1 MPGAR
6 LEWNGHLL
14 ELTSGRDG
22 LRTTVTV
29 LCDAEPVAQGSGLG
43 RVLLPLPGL
52 TESGTPRV
60 LVLAVVPGVMARAV
74 LLVPAPPGPDDEA
87 ETDAPTDKAQAA
99 LDLAR
104 AERYPFAPAPGTF
117 AARLRAFEDRHPRLW
132 ASRHVVRAVV
142 RVLGAL
148 LGIAAILQLLVRP
161 IIEWLAGLLP
171 RIDWPD
177 IDLPSLPLPDIDL
190 PDVTMPGWLLAIL
203 VTAKFWVP
211 ILIAVALGVREV
223 RRKRA
228 AADARRA
235 ATAAPHSP
243 ADAREPDAHR

>member
-6 LEWNGHLL
+6 LEWHGHLL

-29 LCDAEPVAQGSGLG
+29 RCDSEPMAQGSGLA
-43 RVLLPLPGL
+43 RILLPLPGL
-52 TESGTPRV
+52 TEGETSRL

-74 LLVPAPPGPDDEA
+74 LLVTPPPGSDDGADADALPDQVQ
-87 ETDAPTDKAQAA
+87 TG

-104 AERYPFAPAPGTF
+104 AERHPFAPAPGTF
-117 AARLRAFEDRHPRLW
+117 AARLHEFEERHPRLW
-132 ASRHVVRAVV
+132 ATRHVVRAVV
-142 RVLGAL
+142 RVLCAL

-177 IDLPSLPLPDIDL
+177 IDLPSIPLPDFDL

-211 ILIAVALGVREV
+211 ILVAVVLGVREV
-223 RRKRA
+223 RRKRS

-235 ATAAPHSP
+235 AAVQPHGP
-243 ADAREPDAHR
+243 GDENAPDAHR